1 MSVQYFQREI
11 WSKKIQDALELEGR
25 LVRHTNRA
33 YEGDA
38 EYAKTVRIL
47 GVGDPKVDA
56 YAGTVTYEQMDDKKQ
71 NLDIDFQEY
80 FAFVV
85 DDVDKAQ
92 SMPGLPEKYQEK
104 AVKRLN
110 QRREINIGRLV
121 AGKAVNTANEKAG
134 TYTTTSDV
142 AIIPYKDYY
151 TRTGTNPNYVYTRVK
166 SPVLAD
172 IATYYELTT
181 GTTYK
186 EGATHVTTASSATQN
201 LIKVA
206 VDTAL
211 TNLRI
216 RNNED
221 GGYLEIDPMTYTIF
235 KNNIVELS
243 TNNPEM
249 IRRGVVGMYDDYEVT
264 RTNAIMNDGSYQWC
278 FAHSGNAIAFVGQ
291 INKVEAM
298 RLEGTFGDGIRGL
311 DTYGMK
317 IIAQDELE
325 VIKVPVTASVPSA

>member
-11 WSKKIQDALELEGR
+11 WSKKIQDSLELEGR

-47 GVGDPKVDA
+47 GVGDPKVDS
-56 YAGTVTYEQMDDKKQ
+56 YNGTVTYESMDDKKQ
-71 NLDIDFQEY
+71 NLDIDIQEY

-110 QRREINIGRLV
+110 QRRELNVGRLV
-121 AGKAVNTANEKAG
+121 AGKCLSTENEASA
-134 TYTTTSDV
+134 TYSSTSDQ

-151 TRTGTNPNYVYTRVK
+151 TREGTSPNYTYKRVK
-166 SPVLAD
+166 SPVASSLASYYE
-172 IATYYELTT
+172 ITSATY
-181 GTTYK
+181 K
-186 EGATHVTTASSATQN
+186 AGATNVTTASNATQA
-201 LIKVA
+201 LIKNA

-211 TNLRI
+211 TKLRI
-216 RNNED
+216 RNNAD

-249 IRRGVVGMYDDYEVT
+249 IRKGIVGMYDDYEVT
-264 RTNAIMNDGSYQWC
+264 RTNAIYQDGSYNWC

-325 VIKVPVTASVPSA
+325 VIKVPFTASVPSA

>member
-11 WSKKIQDALELEGR
+11 WSKKIQDSLELNGR
-25 LVRHTNRA
+25 LVRHCTRD

-47 GVGDPKVDA
+47 GVGDPQIDS
-56 YAGTVTYEQMDDKKQ
+56 YTGTVTYEDMDDIKQ
-71 NLDIDFQEY
+71 NLDIDIAEY
-80 FAFVV
+80 FSFKV

-92 SMPGLPEKYQEK
+92 SMPGLPEKYQQK
-104 AVKRLN
+104 AVNRLN
-110 QRREINIGRLV
+110 QRRELNVGRLV
-121 AGKAVNTANEKAG
+121 AGKCLSTANEQSA
-134 TYTTTSDV
+134 TYAKTSDT

-151 TRTGTNPNYVYTRVK
+151 TAVTGGGYKRVK
-166 SPVLAD
+166 TPVVAD
-172 IATYYELTT
+172 IGNYYEITSATY
-181 GTTYK
+181 K
-186 EGATHVTTASSATQN
+186 QGATNITTASGKTQSNIKSA
-201 LIKVA
+201 I
-206 VDTAL
+206 DTAL

-221 GGYLEIDPMTYTIF
+221 GGYLEIDPTTYMIF
-235 KNNIVELS
+235 KNNLVELS

-249 IRRGVVGMYDDYEVT
+249 IRRGVVGMYDDFEVT
-264 RTNAIMNDGSYQWC
+264 RTNAVHNDGSHYWC
-278 FAHSGNAIAFVGQ
+278 FAHSGKAIAFVGQ

-298 RLEGTFGDGIRGL
+298 RLESTFADGIRGL

-325 VIKVPVTASVPSA
+325 AVKIPA